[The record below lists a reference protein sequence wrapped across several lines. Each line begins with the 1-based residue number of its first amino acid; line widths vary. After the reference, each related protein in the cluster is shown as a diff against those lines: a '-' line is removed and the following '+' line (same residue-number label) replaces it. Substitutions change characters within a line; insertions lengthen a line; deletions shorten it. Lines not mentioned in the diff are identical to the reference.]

1 MQKNMNLYMS
11 IRSRSW
17 ILYLSIFSLIA
28 VMSSLKYHNLH
39 STVYDM
45 GIYINNF
52 YMISEGYW
60 ERLFLSHNQP
70 LGIFWSLSYNFL
82 PADMVPIFILIG
94 QAALLTCP
102 IIGLYRHYGLA
113 PTIAFILYFPLWYN
127 GLFDFHI
134 DHLAVPFLFGF
145 LMMEKKGAIGFS
157 VLFGLLLAL
166 VKEIFAIQAI
176 FCGIYLLFIKK
187 HRIGGTILTLGSSV
201 YLFISYTYLNSFFNG
216 VGSINWNILTTTVD
230 LSKVIAS
237 DYSLISAYAWL
248 GDSISN
254 IFLTILTKPH
264 WVLGEI
270 FTDTG
275 RLQYLLYLFGAL
287 GFIPLL
293 RPSILLIIIPIL
305 AVSILSSEPKHYGFT
320 HHYSAGLLI
329 PMIIAFAEGLPSA
342 KKLWEHAKLK
352 NKWFEPILYSG
363 LLVSHILLSS
373 SPIGRK
379 FYDLKAWNYHYSI
392 YIPIERNQ
400 MIKTALKNHISPDPN
415 KVVSAQNS
423 LNLGYLMERKFFKV
437 FPQGA
442 TEKSKNYKQKQTIFD
457 FIEFARSGKR
467 RKVKIENNYSD
478 YVVLDLKRPWFI
490 KDQACRW
497 NIDKCKDESE
507 FENIFLELVKKTHEK
522 FSIVFEQDGFVI
534 FKRLNDDLSP

>member
-1 MQKNMNLYMS
+1 MNLS
-11 IRSRSW
+11 NSTRSCSW
-17 ILYLSIFSLIA
+17 IFYLSIFVLIA
-28 VMSSLKYHNLH
+28 AMSSLKYHNLH

-70 LGIFWSLSYNFL
+70 LGFFWSLSYKFL
-82 PADMVPIFILIG
+82 PADTAPIFILIG
-94 QAALLTCP
+94 QSALLTFP
-102 IIGLYRHYGLA
+102 IIGLYQHYGLA

-157 VLFGLLLAL
+157 VLFGFLLAL

-201 YLFISYTYLNSFFNG
+201 YFFISYVYLNDFFNG
-216 VGSINWNILTTTVD
+216 VGSVYWTTTVEV
-230 LSKVIAS
+230 SKVIAS
-237 DYSLISAYAWL
+237 DYSLIGAYAWL
-248 GDSISN
+248 GDSIQS
-254 IFLTILTKPH
+254 IFLTILKKPH
-264 WVLGEI
+264 WVLGEL

-287 GFIPLL
+287 GFISLL
-293 RPSILLIIIPIL
+293 RPSILLITIPIL
-305 AVSILSSEPKHYGFT
+305 ATSILSSEPKHYGYT
-320 HHYSAGLLI
+320 HHYSAGLLA
-329 PMIIAFAEGLPSA
+329 PMIVAFAEGLPSA
-342 KKLWEHAKLK
+342 KILWKHVKFK
-352 NKWFEPILYSG
+352 SKWFEPILYSG
-363 LLVSHILLSS
+363 LLICHILLSP

-379 FYDLKAWNYHYSI
+379 FYDLKTWNYHYSI
-392 YIPIERNQ
+392 YIPTDRNR
-400 MIKTALKNHISPDPN
+400 MIKTALKFHISPDPN
-415 KVVSAQNS
+415 KVVSVQNS
-423 LNLGYLMERKFFKV
+423 LNVGYLMERKFV
-437 FPQGA
+437 NTFPQGVI
-442 TEKSKNYKQKQTIFD
+442 EKSKHYIKKQTIHD
-457 FIEFARSGKR
+457 FMQFVLTGKR

-478 YVVLDLKRPWFI
+478 YVVLDFKRPWFI
-490 KDQACRW
+490 KDQACQW
-497 NIDKCKDESE
+497 DDFKCVDELE
-507 FENIFLELVKKTHEK
+507 FENTFLKLVNTTHER

-534 FKRLNDDLSP
+534 FKRLNNDLYP

>member
-1 MQKNMNLYMS
+1 MQKNMNLYIP

-17 ILYLSIFSLIA
+17 ILYLSIFVLIA
-28 VMSSLKYHNLH
+28 AMSSLKYLNLH

-45 GIYINNF
+45 GVYINNY

-82 PADMVPIFILIG
+82 PADTVPIFILIG
-94 QAALLTCP
+94 QAALLTLP

-157 VLFGLLLAL
+157 VLFGFFLAL

-201 YLFISYTYLNSFFNG
+201 YFFSSYTYLNNFFNG
-216 VGSINWNILTTTVD
+216 VGSVFWHMLTPTLT
-230 LSKVIAS
+230 S
-237 DYSLISAYAWL
+237 DHSLIGSYAWL
-248 GDSISN
+248 GNSIHN
-254 IFLTILTKPH
+254 IFLTILTKPY
-264 WVLGEI
+264 WVLGEV

-293 RPSILLIIIPIL
+293 RPSILLITIPII
-305 AVSILSSEPKHYGFT
+305 AISILSSDPKHYGFT

-329 PMIIAFAEGLPSA
+329 PMIVAFSEGLPSA
-342 KKLWEHAKLK
+342 KNLWKHAKLK
-352 NKWFEPILYSG
+352 SKWFEPILYLG
-363 LLVSHILLSS
+363 ILFCHVLLSP
-373 SPIGRK
+373 SPIGQK
-379 FYDLKAWNYHYSI
+379 FYDPKTWNYHYSI
-392 YIPIERNQ
+392 YIPNERNQ
-400 MIKTALKNHISPDPN
+400 MIKKALKTHISPDPN
-415 KVVSAQNS
+415 KVISVQNS
-423 LNLGYLMERKFFKV
+423 LNFGYIMERKFYKV

-442 TEKSKNYKQKQTIFD
+442 VKTSNHYNQKQTISD
-457 FIEFARSGKR
+457 FIEFTRTGKR
-467 RKVKIENNYSD
+467 RKVKTENNYSD
-478 YVVLDLKRPWFI
+478 YVVLDLNRPWFI
-490 KDQACRW
+490 RDQACQW
-497 NIDKCKDESE
+497 DVDKCAGELG
-507 FENIFLELVKKTHEK
+507 FENTFLELVKKTHK
-522 FSIVFEQDGFVI
+522 RFTIVFEQDNFFI
-534 FKRLNDDLSP
+534 FKRLGNDISP